1 MDFFIMFPSSLINQ
15 DVLVALVKE
24 EAQKLFFEMSE
35 KFQNELATN
44 YTFDD
49 KLLTREEVAKKL
61 AVSKGTVDNMSSSGR
76 LKPLTIGRSV
86 RFRNSDVLEFIKRN

>member
-1 MDFFIMFPSSLINQ
+1 MFPSSLINQ

-24 EAQKLFFEMSE
+24 EAQKMFIEMSE
-35 KFQNELATN
+35 KFQNELAAN

-76 LKPLTIGRSV
+76 LKPLTIGRSI

>member
-24 EAQKLFFEMSE
+24 EAQKLFIEMSE

-49 KLLTREEVAKKL
+49 KLLTRDEVAKKL